1 MTYNIKV
8 RIEDAKVEEFLKIIE
23 SFKTLGLIKD
33 YDDSE
38 VENEII
44 GSRSDEELI
53 DMVQTS
59 RQQIADGKGLT
70 TEEAKAKSKTW
81 RKQ

>member
-70 TEEAKAKSKTW
+70 TEEAKVKSKTW